1 MSTPTP
7 PSQLSSETSSRGWW
21 PISVKNLTILRDEKA
36 INCTTLI
43 NPTNATI
50 VFDVGWQAIP
60 ETIVLNLIL
69 FSFFLIIFIILRR
82 LAWDR
87 KHVNIRRTS
96 KNWLQSIYG
105 DRKLAAKGK
114 CNNREDSPIIHHKH
128 DVQIDIL
135 MPPDDHMADNLKLS
149 NSSLNH
155 NGNGY
160 GSNNNGNGNN
170 NIEVTND
177 YRTSHEQQPN
187 AQQQHGHDQLNVR
200 IDDTAN
206 GHHNQQQQE
215 GILGTSFDI
224 ANIPTNI
231 QATFAEVGYKLS
243 DVLLISNQ
251 DILTSRGNDALQY
264 LLFQQYIL
272 YFLAILSIFCMLV
285 VLPVNLQGKEFDT
298 SQGFARTTIINLPE
312 NSPLYWI
319 HVVGA
324 SIISLIGIF
333 MMHRFS
339 KVIKMDE
346 EQITR
351 RTLLIRR
358 VSKDKRNKELLA
370 AYFQKAI
377 PNCVIEGIQS
387 VYDVR
392 GLTPL
397 TNELTSL
404 VNARCYCIEYLELN
418 GKPLKLRPSTFGEF
432 GCLCGCC
439 CKQCRQVDGIQ
450 YYNKQEEELHQL
462 IATEM
467 SKAVSHPTGGFFITF
482 QTERMAQ
489 QAFVHL
495 RRQQERAF
503 SFCPFSNTFTQ
514 LTTWC
519 QKCLHLLKDDELEV
533 ARWMVSY
540 APYPDDINWCDIT
553 VNLRMQWFRS
563 IVVSLLLLVLFVF
576 ISTPTVILNAS
587 DTLKL
592 SNIIGWFQYFLP
604 SEIGSKVPEL
614 IGPLILVIAA
624 SALPAIVTLAC
635 QYIAYISTSAKN
647 HSIMWKVYLFLL
659 LMVIIWPSLGL
670 TSLKAFLL
678 TMLTKGDFPWNCLF
692 PVKIGAFFVNYT
704 IQAAFLGNIM
714 ELMRIPELL
723 VYLWYVAL
731 SRSRAEVDTASRYVV
746 WDFSIGIRY
755 PRFLLIFA
763 MVVTYSVSCPL
774 ITVAGLVYMV
784 IKHLIDRYNIYYV
797 YNPSKINSKIHSTA
811 IMFVHIAF
819 LMMQAQIFT
828 VTLVRTGYS
837 RVFGLSLFVFLV
849 SLLVFSG
856 HFFFYMF
863 RNINH
868 LTYRAT
874 RKLTRASR
882 EYCACAYLPPVLYN
896 LTRYTLN
903 KSPSGANNLNTMAS
917 ETNCGGSSS
926 HPYSNHHHHRY
937 CGATPSN
944 GNNGDN
950 GCQLNGRTSAGETVT
965 QETGIDSLGSSQ
977 MLLVPGAIDTS
988 DAYFL
993 SGSGAQTTVNGS
1005 RVRAPR
1011 FSRHTTLLS
1020 TRQNKSR
1027 RTASDG
1033 QQQFHPSRLVQYEEL
1048 KLKRTSSDLDK
1059 VM

>member
-1 MSTPTP
+1 MREIKT
-7 PSQLSSETSSRGWW
+7 
-21 PISVKNLTILRDEKA
+21 V
-36 INCTTLI
+36 NCTTLI
-43 NPTNATI
+43 NPTNRTI

-60 ETIVLNLIL
+60 ETIVFNLIL
-69 FSFFLIIFIILRR
+69 FLFFLIIFIILRR

-96 KNWLQSIYG
+96 KGWLQSIYG
-105 DRKLAAKGK
+105 DRKLAAKAK
-114 CNNREDSPIIHHKH
+114 LNREESPIIHHKH
-128 DVQIDIL
+128 DLQIDVL
-135 MPPDDHMADNLKLS
+135 VPPKPVASSSSVGDMIERMSSNGSDHINTISGTSGGDVTTTHQPEQRQTALGSANGTDAIS
-149 NSSLNH
+149 NSNLTLNGVVVDLSDDKQEKT
-155 NGNGY
+155 NQ
-160 GSNNNGNGNN
+160 SS
-170 NIEVTND
+170 TND
-177 YRTSHEQQPN
+177 TVQKQSETN
-187 AQQQHGHDQLNVR
+187 ARIQQQSDN
-200 IDDTAN
+200 
-206 GHHNQQQQE
+206 
-215 GILGTSFDI
+215 ILGASFDF

-231 QATFAEVGYKLS
+231 QATFTEVGYKLS
-243 DVLLISNQ
+243 DVLLISNK
-251 DILTSRGNDALQY
+251 DILASRGNDALQY

-272 YFLAILSIFCMLV
+272 YFMALLSIFCMLV
-285 VLPVNLQGKEFDT
+285 VLPVNLQGQEYDV
-298 SQGFARTTIINLPE
+298 SQGFARTTLLNLPE
-312 NSPLYWI
+312 DSPLYWV

-324 SIISLIGIF
+324 SIISLVGIF

-339 KVIKMDE
+339 KVIKLDE

-358 VSKDKRNKELLA
+358 IPKDKRNKELLG
-370 AYFQKAI
+370 AYFQKAV

-392 GLTPL
+392 KLIPL
-397 TNELTSL
+397 TNELTNL
-404 VNARCYCIEYLELN
+404 VNARCYCIEYLELK
-418 GKPLKLRPSTFGEF
+418 GKRLQLRPSAFGEF

-439 CKQCRQVDGIQ
+439 CERCRKTDGIQ
-450 YYNKQEEELHQL
+450 FYTKKEEELQQL

-467 SKAVSHPTGGFFITF
+467 NQAVSHPTGGFFITF
-482 QTERMAQ
+482 RTERMAQ
-489 QAFVHL
+489 EAFVHL
-495 RRQQERAF
+495 RKQQERAF
-503 SFCPFSNTFTQ
+503 SFCPFSNTLTQ
-514 LTTWC
+514 VTTWC
-519 QKCLHLLKDDELEV
+519 QKCLHIPRDDELDV

-540 APYPDDINWCDIT
+540 APFPDDINWCDIT
-553 VNLRMQWFRS
+553 VNFRMQWFRS
-563 IVVSLLLLVLFVF
+563 IVVSLLLVVLFVF
-576 ISTPTVILNAS
+576 MSTPLVILNAS
-587 DTLKL
+587 DTLQL
-592 SNIIGWFQYFLP
+592 SNLIGWLQYFLP

-635 QYIAYISTSAKN
+635 QYISYVNTSAKN
-647 HSIMWKVYLFLL
+647 HAIMWKVYLFLL
-659 LMVIIWPSLGL
+659 LMVIIWPSLGW

-678 TMLTKGDFPWNCLF
+678 TMLSKSEFPWNCLF
-692 PVKIGAFFVNYT
+692 PVKIGSFFVNYT

-714 ELMRIPELL
+714 ELMRLSELL
-723 VYLWYVAL
+723 IYIWYIVTA
-731 SRSRAEVDTASRYVV
+731 RSRAEVDTASRYVV

-837 RVFGLSLFVFLV
+837 RVFGLALFVFLL

-874 RKLTRASR
+874 RKLTKARR
-882 EYCACAYLPPVLYN
+882 EYCACSYLPPVLYN

-903 KSPSGANNLNTMAS
+903 KSPSGANTAEAQNGPTTSHSDCHQPNANGNLNGNSSSAAGRMS
-917 ETNCGGSSS
+917 GETQATGVDSLGGSS
-926 HPYSNHHHHRY
+926 
-937 CGATPSN
+937 
-944 GNNGDN
+944 
-950 GCQLNGRTSAGETVT
+950 QL
-965 QETGIDSLGSSQ
+965 
-977 MLLVPGAIDTS
+977 LLVPTIDTS

-993 SGSGAQTTVNGS
+993 SGSTSRFSNNGT
-1005 RVRAPR
+1005 RPK

-1048 KLKRTSSDLDK
+1048 QLKRTSSDLDK
-1059 VM
+1059 VI

>member
-1 MSTPTP
+1 MQNQHHT
-7 PSQLSSETSSRGWW
+7 
-21 PISVKNLTILRDEKA
+21 D
-36 INCTTLI
+36 
-43 NPTNATI
+43 AT
-50 VFDVGWQAIP
+50 
-60 ETIVLNLIL
+60 
-69 FSFFLIIFIILRR
+69 
-82 LAWDR
+82 
-87 KHVNIRRTS
+87 
-96 KNWLQSIYG
+96 
-105 DRKLAAKGK
+105 
-114 CNNREDSPIIHHKH
+114 
-128 DVQIDIL
+128 
-135 MPPDDHMADNLKLS
+135 
-149 NSSLNH
+149 
-155 NGNGY
+155 
-160 GSNNNGNGNN
+160 
-170 NIEVTND
+170 
-177 YRTSHEQQPN
+177 
-187 AQQQHGHDQLNVR
+187 DQLNVL
-200 IDDTAN
+200 IDDNTGYN
-206 GHHNQQQQE
+206 PRRQDS
-215 GILGTSFDI
+215 ILGTSFDF

-243 DVLLISNQ
+243 DVLLISND

-264 LLFQQYIL
+264 LLFQQYVI

-312 NSPLYWI
+312 NSPLYWV

-324 SIISLIGIF
+324 SFISLIGIF

-339 KVIKMDE
+339 KVIHMDE

-358 VSKDKRNKELLA
+358 VPKDRRNKEALA
-370 AYFQKAI
+370 AYFQRSI

-392 GLTPL
+392 GLMTL
-397 TNELTSL
+397 TNELTTL
-404 VNARCYCIEYLELN
+404 VNARCFCIEYLELK
-418 GKPLKLRPSTFGEF
+418 GKRLQLRPSTFGEF
-432 GCLCGCC
+432 GCLCSCC
-439 CKQCRQVDGIQ
+439 CKRCKLIDGIQ
-450 YYNKQEEELHQL
+450 YYTQKEEELQES
-462 IATEM
+462 IRNEM
-467 SKAVSHPTGGFFITF
+467 QKAVSHPTGGFFITF
-482 QTERMAQ
+482 ETERMAQ
-489 QAFVHL
+489 MAFVHL

-514 LTTWC
+514 ITNWC
-519 QKCLHLLKDDELEV
+519 QKCLKLNKDDDEMNV

-592 SNIIGWFQYFLP
+592 SNFIGWLQYFLP

-635 QYIAYISTSAKN
+635 QYIAYINASAKN

-731 SRSRAEVDTASRYVV
+731 SRSRAEVDTASRYVL

-774 ITVAGLVYMV
+774 ITVAGLVYML

-811 IMFVHIAF
+811 IMFVHIAL

-874 RKLTRASR
+874 RKLTEARR

-903 KSPSGANNLNTMAS
+903 KSSNDEVDQLACSLSISNEGRAS
-917 ETNCGGSSS
+917 
-926 HPYSNHHHHRY
+926 
-937 CGATPSN
+937 
-944 GNNGDN
+944 
-950 GCQLNGRTSAGETVT
+950 
-965 QETGIDSLGSSQ
+965 
-977 MLLVPGAIDTS
+977 
-988 DAYFL
+988 
-993 SGSGAQTTVNGS
+993 
-1005 RVRAPR
+1005 VR
-1011 FSRHTTLLS
+1011 
-1020 TRQNKSR
+1020 K
-1027 RTASDG
+1027 
-1033 QQQFHPSRLVQYEEL
+1033 
-1048 KLKRTSSDLDK
+1048 
-1059 VM
+1059 

>member
-1 MSTPTP
+1 M
-7 PSQLSSETSSRGWW
+7 
-21 PISVKNLTILRDEKA
+21 
-36 INCTTLI
+36 
-43 NPTNATI
+43 
-50 VFDVGWQAIP
+50 
-60 ETIVLNLIL
+60 
-69 FSFFLIIFIILRR
+69 
-82 LAWDR
+82 
-87 KHVNIRRTS
+87 
-96 KNWLQSIYG
+96 QSIYG
-105 DRKLAAKGK
+105 DRKLAKL
-114 CNNREDSPIIHHKH
+114 NQEDSPIIHHKQDMH
-128 DVQIDIL
+128 
-135 MPPDDHMADNLKLS
+135 
-149 NSSLNH
+149 LN
-155 NGNGY
+155 
-160 GSNNNGNGNN
+160 
-170 NIEVTND
+170 TQ
-177 YRTSHEQQPN
+177 RQQQP
-187 AQQQHGHDQLNVR
+187 QQ
-200 IDDTAN
+200 A
-206 GHHNQQQQE
+206 E
-215 GILGTSFDI
+215 GSLGASFDF

-231 QATFAEVGYKLS
+231 QTTFTEVGYKLS
-243 DVLLISNQ
+243 DVLLISNK

-272 YFLAILSIFCMLV
+272 YFMAIISIFCMLV
-285 VLPVNLQGKEFDT
+285 VLPVNLQGNEFDT
-298 SQGFARTTIINLPE
+298 SQGFARTTIINLPAH
-312 NSPLYWI
+312 SQLYWV

-339 KVIKMDE
+339 KVIKLDE

-358 VSKDKRNKELLA
+358 IPKEKRDKELIA
-370 AYFQKAI
+370 TYFQEAI

-392 GLTPL
+392 SLVPL
-397 TNELTSL
+397 TNELTNL
-404 VNARCYCIEYLELN
+404 VNARCYCIEYLELK
-418 GKPLKLRPSTFGEF
+418 GERLQLRPTAFGEF
-432 GCLCGCC
+432 GCSCC
-439 CKQCRQVDGIQ
+439 CCCERCKKVDGLQ
-450 YYNKQEEELHQL
+450 FYTKKEEELQQL
-462 IATEM
+462 IKTEM
-467 SKAVSHPTGGFFITF
+467 NKAVSHPTGGFFITF

-489 QAFVHL
+489 EAFVHL
-495 RRQQERAF
+495 RQQQEKAF
-503 SFCPFSNTFTQ
+503 SFCPFSSTFTQ
-514 LTTWC
+514 ITTWC
-519 QKCLHLLKDDELEV
+519 QKCLKTHHDDELEV
-533 ARWMVSY
+533 SRWMVSY
-540 APYPDDINWCDIT
+540 APYPDDINWCDIS

-563 IVVSLLLLVLFVF
+563 IVVSLLLLLLFVF
-576 ISTPTVILNAS
+576 MSTPLVILNAS

-592 SNIIGWFQYFLP
+592 SNIIGWLQYFLP

-635 QYIAYISTSAKN
+635 QYISYINTSAKN
-647 HSIMWKVYLFLL
+647 HAIMWKVYLFLL

-678 TMLTKGDFPWNCLF
+678 TMLSKSDFPWNCLF
-692 PVKIGAFFVNYT
+692 PVKIGSFFVNYT

-723 VYLWYVAL
+723 IYFYYTVTA
-731 SRSRAEVDTASRYVV
+731 RSRAEVDTASRYVV

-797 YNPSKINSKIHSTA
+797 YNPSKINNKIHSTA

-828 VTLVRTGYS
+828 ITLVRTGYS
-837 RVFGLSLFVFLV
+837 RVFGLALFVFLL

-874 RKLTRASR
+874 RKLTKARR

-903 KSPSGANNLNTMAS
+903 KSPMNSGDGINGLDGQAHRDCRPGAHQTGNNLLNTRNGSQGDALAKLS
-917 ETNCGGSSS
+917 GDTQNTAIGSTGGSS
-926 HPYSNHHHHRY
+926 
-937 CGATPSN
+937 
-944 GNNGDN
+944 
-950 GCQLNGRTSAGETVT
+950 QL
-965 QETGIDSLGSSQ
+965 
-977 MLLVPGAIDTS
+977 LLVPTIDTS

-993 SGSGAQTTVNGS
+993 SGSNRLTNGGN
-1005 RVRAPR
+1005 RPK

-1033 QQQFHPSRLVQYEEL
+1033 QQHFHPSRLVQYEEL
-1048 KLKRTSSDLDK
+1048 QLKRTSSDLDK

>member
-1 MSTPTP
+1 MTD
-7 PSQLSSETSSRGWW
+7 G
-21 PISVKNLTILRDEKA
+21 
-36 INCTTLI
+36 
-43 NPTNATI
+43 
-50 VFDVGWQAIP
+50 
-60 ETIVLNLIL
+60 
-69 FSFFLIIFIILRR
+69 
-82 LAWDR
+82 
-87 KHVNIRRTS
+87 
-96 KNWLQSIYG
+96 
-105 DRKLAAKGK
+105 
-114 CNNREDSPIIHHKH
+114 NNRISI
-128 DVQIDIL
+128 
-135 MPPDDHMADNLKLS
+135 
-149 NSSLNH
+149 
-155 NGNGY
+155 
-160 GSNNNGNGNN
+160 NGNN
-170 NIEVTND
+170 NNADRNSDHINKIGNEETNNIITTQPHHLSLPPAD
-177 YRTSHEQQPN
+177 EATSLIIRNSNQSF
-187 AQQQHGHDQLNVR
+187 
-200 IDDTAN
+200 N
-206 GHHNQQQQE
+206 GITINTGDSNQQQQTKLTE
-215 GILGTSFDI
+215 SANEQPDGILGTSFDF

-243 DVLLISNQ
+243 DVLLISNKN
-251 DILTSRGNDALQY
+251 ILESRGNDALQY
-264 LLFQQYIL
+264 LLFQQYII
-272 YFLAILSIFCMLV
+272 YFLAILSLFCMLV
-285 VLPVNLQGKEFDT
+285 ILPINLQGDEFEAT
-298 SQGFARTTIINLPE
+298 QGFARTTIINLPE
-312 NSPLYWI
+312 NSQFYWV
-319 HVVGA
+319 HVVCA

-339 KVIKMDE
+339 KVIKLDE

-358 VSKDKRNKELLA
+358 VPKNKRNKELLA
-370 AYFQKAI
+370 AYFQKVI
-377 PNCVIEGIQS
+377 PNCTIEGIQS

-392 GLTPL
+392 KLTPL
-397 TNELTSL
+397 TNELTNL
-404 VNARCYCIEYLELN
+404 MNARCYCIEYLELK
-418 GKPLKLRPSTFGEF
+418 GKRLHLRPSTFGEF

-439 CKQCRQVDGIQ
+439 KCCKQEDGIQ
-450 YYNKQEEELHQL
+450 YYTKKEEELQQL
-462 IATEM
+462 ITTEM
-467 SKAVSHPTGGFFITF
+467 NKAVSHPTGGFFITF

-489 QAFVHL
+489 EAFVHL
-495 RRQQERAF
+495 RKQQERAF
-503 SFCPFSNTFTQ
+503 TFCPFSNTFTQ
-514 LTTWC
+514 ISTWC
-519 QKCLHLLKDDELEV
+519 QKCLHLPENDELEV

-563 IVVSLLLLVLFVF
+563 IVVSLLLFVLFVF

-587 DTLKL
+587 DTIKL
-592 SNIIGWFQYFLP
+592 SNFIGWLQYFLP

-614 IGPLILVIAA
+614 VGPFILVIAA

-635 QYIAYISTSAKN
+635 QYIAYINTSAKN
-647 HSIMWKVYLFLL
+647 HAIMWKVYLFLV

-678 TMLTKGDFPWNCLF
+678 NMLSKGDFPWNCLF

-704 IQAAFLGNIM
+704 IQYAFLGNIM
-714 ELMRIPELL
+714 ELMRISELL
-723 VYLWYVAL
+723 VYMWYMITA
-731 SRSRAEVDTASRYVV
+731 RSRAEVDTASRYVV

-797 YNPSKINSKIHSTA
+797 YNPSKISSKIHSTA
-811 IMFVHIAF
+811 IIFVHIAF

-837 RVFGLSLFVFLV
+837 RVFGLALFVFLV

-874 RKLTRASR
+874 RKLTKARR

-903 KSPSGANNLNTMAS
+903 KSPSGNNALSAGSCSTAVGCAATS
-917 ETNCGGSSS
+917 GVATNGVGGSL
-926 HPYSNHHHHRY
+926 
-937 CGATPSN
+937 G
-944 GNNGDN
+944 
-950 GCQLNGRTSAGETVT
+950 GRMSGETGACV
-965 QETGIDSLGSSQ
+965 ESMGSSQ
-977 MLLVPGAIDTS
+977 VLLVPTIDTS

-993 SGSGAQTTVNGS
+993 SGSSKLIGSGA
-1005 RVRAPR
+1005 RPK
-1011 FSRHTTLLS
+1011 FSQHTTLLS
-1020 TRQNKSR
+1020 TRKHKSR

-1048 KLKRTSSDLDK
+1048 QLKRTSSDLDN

>member
-1 MSTPTP
+1 MSSNGESPLKTPALT
-7 PSQLSSETSSRGWW
+7 SESTTTRGWW
-21 PISVKNLTILRDEKA
+21 PVQVINSTILRDEKA

-43 NPTNATI
+43 NPTNTTI

-69 FSFFLIIFIILRR
+69 FTFFMIIFIILRR

-96 KNWLQSIYG
+96 KSWLQSIYG

-114 CNNREDSPIIHHKH
+114 CNNGDNSPIIHHKH

-135 MPPDDHMADNLKLS
+135 LPPDDLMIETCSNYSRNHSRNNSGGRAGDCGRQTTDHFKPPNDNFLRAQNQGSTPTIPTSTSPLALS
-149 NSSLNH
+149 DLESQLSLQ
-155 NGNGY
+155 
-160 GSNNNGNGNN
+160 
-170 NIEVTND
+170 T
-177 YRTSHEQQPN
+177 QQLQP
-187 AQQQHGHDQLNVR
+187 QPQLNVL
-200 IDDTAN
+200 IDHDSTSDR
-206 GHHNQQQQE
+206 QQQQD
-215 GILGTSFDI
+215 GILGTSFDF

-243 DVLLISNQ
+243 DVLLISNR

-285 VLPVNLQGKEFDT
+285 VLPVNLQGNEFDT

-312 NSPLYWI
+312 NSQLYWV
-319 HVVGA
+319 HVIGA
-324 SIISLIGIF
+324 SVISLTGIF

-339 KVIKMDE
+339 KVIKLDE

-358 VSKDKRNKELLA
+358 VPKDKRNKELLA
-370 AYFQKAI
+370 GYFQKSI

-387 VYDVR
+387 IYDVR
-392 GLTPL
+392 SLTPL
-397 TNELTSL
+397 TNELTTL
-404 VNARCYCIEYLELN
+404 INARCYCIEYLELK
-418 GKPLKLRPSTFGEF
+418 GKRLQLRPSSFGEF
-432 GCLCGCC
+432 GCMCGCC
-439 CKQCRQVDGIQ
+439 CEQCRSMDGIQ
-450 YYNKQEEELHQL
+450 YYNKKEEELNKL
-462 IATEM
+462 ISTEM
-467 SKAVSHPTGGFFITF
+467 AKAVSHPTGGFFITF

-495 RRQQERAF
+495 RRQQERAL
-503 SFCPFSNTFTQ
+503 SFCPFSSTFTQ
-514 LTTWC
+514 ITTWC
-519 QKCLHLLKDDELEV
+519 QRCLKLQRNNDELDV

-563 IVVSLLLLVLFVF
+563 IMVSLLLLVLFVF
-576 ISTPTVILNAS
+576 LSTPTVILNAS
-587 DTLKL
+587 DALKL

-604 SEIGSKVPEL
+604 TEIGSKVPEL

-635 QYIAYISTSAKN
+635 QYIAYINASAKN

-723 VYLWYVAL
+723 VYVWYIAL

-837 RVFGLSLFVFLV
+837 RVFALALFVFLV

-874 RKLTRASR
+874 RKLTKARR

-903 KSPSGANNLNTMAS
+903 KSPSSPNNIAAMQAMAATTTENNNFNGINGNSNNNNANTNTNSTAS
-917 ETNCGGSSS
+917 
-926 HPYSNHHHHRY
+926 SNISNV
-937 CGATPSN
+937 SN
-944 GNNGDN
+944 GSNSSNNSN
-950 GCQLNGRTSAGETVT
+950 SNNNNHSPNHKT
-965 QETGIDSLGSSQ
+965 
-977 MLLVPGAIDTS
+977 
-988 DAYFL
+988 
-993 SGSGAQTTVNGS
+993 
-1005 RVRAPR
+1005 
-1011 FSRHTTLLS
+1011 
-1020 TRQNKSR
+1020 
-1027 RTASDG
+1027 G
-1033 QQQFHPSRLVQYEEL
+1033 QQHQQ
-1048 KLKRTSSDLDK
+1048 TSSAR
-1059 VM
+1059 VFVQSEV

>member
-1 MSTPTP
+1 MR
-7 PSQLSSETSSRGWW
+7 E
-21 PISVKNLTILRDEKA
+21 NKA
-36 INCTTLI
+36 VNCTTLI
-43 NPTNATI
+43 NPTNRTI

-60 ETIVLNLIL
+60 ETIVFNLVL
-69 FSFFLIIFIILRR
+69 FLFFLVIFITLRR

-87 KHVNIRRTS
+87 NTQRTS
-96 KNWLQSIYG
+96 RGWLQSIYG
-105 DRKLAAKGK
+105 DRKLES
-114 CNNREDSPIIHHKH
+114 NRKDSPIIHHKQ
-128 DVQIDIL
+128 D
-135 MPPDDHMADNLKLS
+135 
-149 NSSLNH
+149 
-155 NGNGY
+155 
-160 GSNNNGNGNN
+160 NNNLPSNL
-170 NIEVTND
+170 
-177 YRTSHEQQPN
+177 
-187 AQQQHGHDQLNVR
+187 QHINSISG
-200 IDDTAN
+200 
-206 GHHNQQQQE
+206 G
-215 GILGTSFDI
+215 
-224 ANIPTNI
+224 
-231 QATFAEVGYKLS
+231 
-243 DVLLISNQ
+243 VLLISNK
-251 DILTSRGNDALQY
+251 DILASRGNDALQY

-272 YFLAILSIFCMLV
+272 YFMAILSIFCMLV
-285 VLPVNLQGKEFDT
+285 VLPVNLQGNEFDT
-298 SQGFARTTIINLPE
+298 AQGFARTTIINLPE
-312 NSPLYWI
+312 DSPLYWV
-319 HVVGA
+319 HVVGT

-333 MMHRFS
+333 MMHHFS
-339 KVIKMDE
+339 KVIKLDE

-358 VSKDKRNKELLA
+358 IPKDKRNKELLA
-370 AYFQKAI
+370 AYFQKAV

-392 GLTPL
+392 RLVPL
-397 TNELTSL
+397 TNELTNL
-404 VNARCYCIEYLELN
+404 VNAKSYCSEYLQLK
-418 GKPLKLRPSTFGEF
+418 GKRLQLRPSAFGEF

-439 CKQCRQVDGIQ
+439 CERCRETDGIQ
-450 YYNKQEEELHQL
+450 FYTKKEEELQQL
-462 IATEM
+462 ISTEM
-467 SKAVSHPTGGFFITF
+467 NKVVSHQTGGFFITF
-482 QTERMAQ
+482 QTEQMAQ
-489 QAFVHL
+489 EAFVHL
-495 RRQQERAF
+495 RQQQERAF

-514 LTTWC
+514 ISTWC
-519 QKCLHLLKDDELEV
+519 QKCLNSPRNDELDV

-540 APYPDDINWCDIT
+540 APFPDDINWCDIT

-563 IVVSLLLLVLFVF
+563 IVVSVLLVILFVF
-576 ISTPTVILNAS
+576 MSTPLVILNAS

-592 SNIIGWFQYFLP
+592 SNIIGWLQYFLP

-635 QYIAYISTSAKN
+635 QYISYVNTSAKN
-647 HSIMWKVYLFLL
+647 HAIMWKVYLFLL
-659 LMVIIWPSLGL
+659 LMVIIWPSLGW

-678 TMLTKGDFPWNCLF
+678 TMLSKGDFPWNCLF
-692 PVKIGAFFVNYT
+692 PVKIGSFFVNYT

-714 ELMRIPELL
+714 ELMRLSELL
-723 VYLWYVAL
+723 IYMWYVVTG
-731 SRSRAEVDTASRYVV
+731 RSRAEVDTASRYVV

-774 ITVAGLVYMV
+774 ITVAGFVYMV

-837 RVFGLSLFVFLV
+837 RVFGLALLVFLL

-856 HFFFYMF
+856 HFFFYLF

-874 RKLTRASR
+874 RKLTKARR
-882 EYCACAYLPPVLYN
+882 EYCACSYLPPVLYN

-903 KSPSGANNLNTMAS
+903 KSPSGVNT
-917 ETNCGGSSS
+917 TD
-926 HPYSNHHHHRY
+926 
-937 CGATPSN
+937 
-944 GNNGDN
+944 GDN
-950 GCQLNGRTSAGETVT
+950 GPSTSHGTCHPSTSGLNLGGNSSSTAGRMSGET
-965 QETGIDSLGSSQ
+965 QATGIDSVGGSST
-977 MLLVPGAIDTS
+977 MLVPTIDTS

-993 SGSGAQTTVNGS
+993 SEGSQLNSNGT
-1005 RVRAPR
+1005 RPK

-1033 QQQFHPSRLVQYEEL
+1033 QQQFHPSRLIQYEEL
-1048 KLKRTSSDLDK
+1048 QLKRTSSDLDK
-1059 VM
+1059 VV

>member
-1 MSTPTP
+1 MRQDRFEKQDP
-7 PSQLSSETSSRGWW
+7 
-21 PISVKNLTILRDEKA
+21 NLTTVHFNYSQILKK
-36 INCTTLI
+36 
-43 NPTNATI
+43 
-50 VFDVGWQAIP
+50 
-60 ETIVLNLIL
+60 
-69 FSFFLIIFIILRR
+69 FFLIIFIILRR

-96 KNWLQSIYG
+96 KGWLQSIYG
-105 DRKLAAKGK
+105 DRKLAARAKL
-114 CNNREDSPIIHHKH
+114 NREDSPIIHHKH
-128 DVQIDIL
+128 DLQIDVL
-135 MPPDDHMADNLKLS
+135 VPPKPTASSSTVGDMIERTSSNGSDHINTISGTSGNVTTAQPVQRQTNLDGTDEIS
-149 NSSLNH
+149 NSDLTLNGVVVELKEDYQQQQQKQPD
-155 NGNGY
+155 NIQ
-160 GSNNNGNGNN
+160 SN
-170 NIEVTND
+170 VTND
-177 YRTSHEQQPN
+177 QV
-187 AQQQHGHDQLNVR
+187 QQQSETNAR
-200 IDDTAN
+200 I
-206 GHHNQQQQE
+206 QQQSDN
-215 GILGTSFDI
+215 ILGASFDF

-231 QATFAEVGYKLS
+231 QATFTEVGYKLS
-243 DVLLISNQ
+243 DVLLISNK
-251 DILTSRGNDALQY
+251 DILASRGNDALQY

-272 YFLAILSIFCMLV
+272 YFMAILSLFCMLV
-285 VLPVNLQGKEFDT
+285 VLPINLQGNEFDT

-312 NSPLYWI
+312 DSPLYWV

-324 SIISLIGIF
+324 SIISLVGIF

-339 KVIKMDE
+339 KVIKLDE

-358 VSKDKRNKELLA
+358 IPKDKRNKELLG
-370 AYFQKAI
+370 AYFQKAV
-377 PNCVIEGIQS
+377 PDCVIEGIQS

-392 GLTPL
+392 KLIPL
-397 TNELTSL
+397 TNELTNL
-404 VNARCYCIEYLELN
+404 VNARCYCIEYLELK
-418 GKPLKLRPSTFGEF
+418 GKRLQLRPSAFGEF

-439 CKQCRQVDGIQ
+439 CERCRQTDGIQ
-450 YYNKQEEELHQL
+450 FYTKKEEELQQL
-462 IATEM
+462 IETEM
-467 SKAVSHPTGGFFITF
+467 KQAVSHPTGGFFITF

-489 QAFVHL
+489 EAFVHL
-495 RRQQERAF
+495 RKQQEKAF
-503 SFCPFSNTFTQ
+503 SFCPFSSTFTQ
-514 LTTWC
+514 VSTWC
-519 QKCLHLLKDDELEV
+519 QKCLHLPNDDELNV

-540 APYPDDINWCDIT
+540 APFPDDINWCDIT

-563 IVVSLLLLVLFVF
+563 IVVSLLLVILFVF
-576 ISTPTVILNAS
+576 MSTPLVILNAS

-592 SNIIGWFQYFLP
+592 SNIIGWLQYFLP

-635 QYIAYISTSAKN
+635 QYISYVNTSAKN
-647 HSIMWKVYLFLL
+647 HAIMWKVYLFLL
-659 LMVIIWPSLGL
+659 LMVIIWPSLGW

-678 TMLTKGDFPWNCLF
+678 TMLSKSDFPWNCLF
-692 PVKIGAFFVNYT
+692 PVKIGSFFVNYT

-714 ELMRIPELL
+714 ELMRLSELL
-723 VYLWYVAL
+723 IYIWYIVTG
-731 SRSRAEVDTASRYVV
+731 RSRAEVDTASRYVV

-837 RVFGLSLFVFLV
+837 RVFGLALFVFLL

-874 RKLTRASR
+874 RKMTKARR
-882 EYCACAYLPPVLYN
+882 EYCACSYLPPVLYN

-903 KSPSGANNLNTMAS
+903 KSPSNMNNTAAATGTTEGQNNPTTSHGDCHQNA
-917 ETNCGGSSS
+917 TINGSS
-926 HPYSNHHHHRY
+926 
-937 CGATPSN
+937 TK
-944 GNNGDN
+944 
-950 GCQLNGRTSAGETVT
+950 GRLSGET
-965 QETGIDSLGSSQ
+965 QATGIDSMGGSSQ
-977 MLLVPGAIDTS
+977 LLLVPTIDTS

-993 SGSGAQTTVNGS
+993 SGSSSRFANNGT
-1005 RVRAPR
+1005 RPR

-1048 KLKRTSSDLDK
+1048 QLKRTSSDLDK
-1059 VM
+1059 VI